1 MFPVTHL
8 VARPAC
14 AERLDLVDAAFAR
27 PGKSDELRALCADCP
42 VATACL
48 SLAMT
53 RGEHGVWGGTG
64 PKVRTQHGAPS
75 ASRVARGWRR

>member
-8 VARPAC
+8 DARPAC
-14 AERLDLVDAAFAR
+14 ADRLDLVDAAFAR

-75 ASRVARGWRR
+75 ASRMARGLRR